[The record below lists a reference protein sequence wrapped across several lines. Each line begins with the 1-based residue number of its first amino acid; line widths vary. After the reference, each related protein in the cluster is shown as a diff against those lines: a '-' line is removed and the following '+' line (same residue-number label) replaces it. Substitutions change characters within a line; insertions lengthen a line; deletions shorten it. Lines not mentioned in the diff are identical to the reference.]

1 MDIPIPRVSGWE
13 RWISTKLLNSYS
25 CGFPYTYPRVIKSAI
40 ILFLNELLTL
50 NMFDISEKLLNFAF
64 RTVTLLIINVMGK
77 KMSMLISLAFAFV
90 SLFTF
95 VGCSSDDDDIPT
107 TGFVRVE
114 FPYWSG
120 SVGTGDVYVYLAD
133 QYASGK
139 YVCIKSSKLRSTKTT
154 DIELNPGNYYV
165 RISMDGIDTEGD
177 GYLQVQAGK
186 VEVIK
191 VKIR

>member
-1 MDIPIPRVSGWE
+1 M
-13 RWISTKLLNSYS
+13 TLNSV
-25 CGFPYTYPRVIKSAI
+25 C
-40 ILFLNELLTL
+40 IL
-50 NMFDISEKLLNFAF
+50 I
-64 RTVTLLIINVMGK
+64 LIVNNKVMGK

-133 QYASGK
+133 QYASGN
-139 YVCIKSSKLRSTKTT
+139 YVCIKSSKIRSTKTT

-165 RISMDGIDTEGD
+165 DIRMNGMRIEGD

-186 VEVIK
+186 VEVIEVYK
-191 VKIR
+191 R

>member
-1 MDIPIPRVSGWE
+1 M
-13 RWISTKLLNSYS
+13 TLNSV
-25 CGFPYTYPRVIKSAI
+25 C
-40 ILFLNELLTL
+40 IL
-50 NMFDISEKLLNFAF
+50 I
-64 RTVTLLIINVMGK
+64 LIVNNKVMGK

-133 QYASGK
+133 QYASGN
-139 YVCIKSSKLRSTKTT
+139 YVCIKSSKIRSTKTT
-154 DIELNPGNYYV
+154 DIELNPGNYFV

-191 VKIR
+191 VSKR

>member
-1 MDIPIPRVSGWE
+1 
-13 RWISTKLLNSYS
+13 
-25 CGFPYTYPRVIKSAI
+25 
-40 ILFLNELLTL
+40 
-50 NMFDISEKLLNFAF
+50 
-64 RTVTLLIINVMGK
+64 MGK
-77 KMSMLISLAFAFV
+77 KMSLLISLAFAFV

-107 TGFVRVE
+107 IGFVRVE
-114 FPYWSG
+114 FLSWS
-120 SVGTGDVYVYLAD
+120 SSMGTGDVYIYLAD

-139 YVCIKSSKLRSTKTT
+139 LVCIKSSKIGSSRTT

-165 RISMDGIDTEGD
+165 NINMSGMNVEGD

-191 VKIR
+191 VKFGR

>member
-1 MDIPIPRVSGWE
+1 
-13 RWISTKLLNSYS
+13 
-25 CGFPYTYPRVIKSAI
+25 
-40 ILFLNELLTL
+40 
-50 NMFDISEKLLNFAF
+50 
-64 RTVTLLIINVMGK
+64 MGK

-120 SVGTGDVYVYLAD
+120 FVGTGDVYIYLAD

-139 YVCIKSSKLRSTKTT
+139 LVCIKSSKIGSSRTT

-165 RISMDGIDTEGD
+165 SISMSGMETEGD

>member
-1 MDIPIPRVSGWE
+1 
-13 RWISTKLLNSYS
+13 
-25 CGFPYTYPRVIKSAI
+25 
-40 ILFLNELLTL
+40 
-50 NMFDISEKLLNFAF
+50 
-64 RTVTLLIINVMGK
+64 MGK
-77 KMSMLISLAFAFV
+77 KMSMLVSLAFAIMN
-90 SLFTF
+90 LFTF

-133 QYASGK
+133 QYASGN
-139 YVCIKSSKLRSTKTT
+139 YVCIKSSKIRSTKTT

-165 RISMDGIDTEGD
+165 DIRMNGMRIEGD

-186 VEVIK
+186 VEVIEVYK
-191 VKIR
+191 R

>member
-1 MDIPIPRVSGWE
+1 
-13 RWISTKLLNSYS
+13 
-25 CGFPYTYPRVIKSAI
+25 
-40 ILFLNELLTL
+40 
-50 NMFDISEKLLNFAF
+50 
-64 RTVTLLIINVMGK
+64 MGK
-77 KMSMLISLAFAFV
+77 KMSMLISLAFAIM

-191 VKIR
+191 VCKR

>member
-1 MDIPIPRVSGWE
+1 M
-13 RWISTKLLNSYS
+13 TLNSV
-25 CGFPYTYPRVIKSAI
+25 C
-40 ILFLNELLTL
+40 IL
-50 NMFDISEKLLNFAF
+50 I
-64 RTVTLLIINVMGK
+64 LIVNNKVMGK

-95 VGCSSDDDDIPT
+95 VGCSSDDDVIPT

-139 YVCIKSSKLRSTKTT
+139 LVCIKSSKIGSSRTT

-165 RISMDGIDTEGD
+165 DIRMNGMRIEGD

-191 VKIR
+191 VCKR

>member
-1 MDIPIPRVSGWE
+1 
-13 RWISTKLLNSYS
+13 
-25 CGFPYTYPRVIKSAI
+25 
-40 ILFLNELLTL
+40 
-50 NMFDISEKLLNFAF
+50 
-64 RTVTLLIINVMGK
+64 MGK
-77 KMSMLISLAFAFV
+77 KMSMLISLAFAIM

-114 FPYWSG
+114 FPSWSS
-120 SVGTGDVYVYLAD
+120 SVGTGDVYIYLAD

-165 RISMDGIDTEGD
+165 DISMNDIDTEGG

-191 VKIR
+191 VCKR

>member
-1 MDIPIPRVSGWE
+1 MDIPILRVSGWE

-25 CGFPYTYPRVIKSAI
+25 YGFPYTYPRVIKSAI

-77 KMSMLISLAFAFV
+77 KMSMLISLAFAIMG
-90 SLFTF
+90 LFTF

-107 TGFVRVE
+107 TGIVRVE
-114 FPYWSG
+114 FPSWSS
-120 SVGTGDVYVYLAD
+120 SVGTGDVYIYLAD

-139 YVCIKSSKLRSTKTT
+139 SYALK
-154 DIELNPGNYYV
+154 V
-165 RISMDGIDTEGD
+165 R
-177 GYLQVQAGK
+177 K
-186 VEVIK
+186 
-191 VKIR
+191 

>member
-1 MDIPIPRVSGWE
+1 
-13 RWISTKLLNSYS
+13 
-25 CGFPYTYPRVIKSAI
+25 
-40 ILFLNELLTL
+40 
-50 NMFDISEKLLNFAF
+50 
-64 RTVTLLIINVMGK
+64 MGK
-77 KMSMLISLAFAFV
+77 KMSMLISLAFAIM

-95 VGCSSDDDDIPT
+95 VGCSSDDDNIPTT

-114 FPYWSG
+114 FPSWSS
-120 SVGTGDVYVYLAD
+120 SVGTGDVYIYLAD

-139 YVCIKSSKLRSTKTT
+139 LVCIKSSKIGSSRTT

-165 RISMDGIDTEGD
+165 SISMSGMNVEGD

-186 VEVIK
+186 VEIIK

>member
-1 MDIPIPRVSGWE
+1 M
-13 RWISTKLLNSYS
+13 TLNSV
-25 CGFPYTYPRVIKSAI
+25 C
-40 ILFLNELLTL
+40 IL
-50 NMFDISEKLLNFAF
+50 I
-64 RTVTLLIINVMGK
+64 LIVNNKVMGK

-90 SLFTF
+90 SVFTF

-133 QYASGK
+133 QYASGN
-139 YVCIKSSKLRSTKTT
+139 YVCIKSSKIRSTKTT
-154 DIELNPGNYYV
+154 DIELNPGNYFV

-191 VKIR
+191 VSKR

>member
-1 MDIPIPRVSGWE
+1 
-13 RWISTKLLNSYS
+13 
-25 CGFPYTYPRVIKSAI
+25 
-40 ILFLNELLTL
+40 
-50 NMFDISEKLLNFAF
+50 
-64 RTVTLLIINVMGK
+64 MGK
-77 KMSMLISLAFAFV
+77 KMSMLISLAFV

-120 SVGTGDVYVYLAD
+120 SVGTGDVYIYLAD

-139 YVCIKSSKLRSTKTT
+139 LVCIKSSKIGSSRTT

-165 RISMDGIDTEGD
+165 SISMSGMETEGD

>member
-1 MDIPIPRVSGWE
+1 M
-13 RWISTKLLNSYS
+13 TLNSV
-25 CGFPYTYPRVIKSAI
+25 C
-40 ILFLNELLTL
+40 IL
-50 NMFDISEKLLNFAF
+50 I
-64 RTVTLLIINVMGK
+64 LIVNNKVMGK
-77 KMSMLISLAFAFV
+77 KMSMLVSLAFAFV

-139 YVCIKSSKLRSTKTT
+139 YVCIKSSKIRSTKTT

-165 RISMDGIDTEGD
+165 DIRMNGMRIEGD

-186 VEVIK
+186 VEVIEVYK
-191 VKIR
+191 R

>member
-1 MDIPIPRVSGWE
+1 M
-13 RWISTKLLNSYS
+13 TLNSV
-25 CGFPYTYPRVIKSAI
+25 C
-40 ILFLNELLTL
+40 IL
-50 NMFDISEKLLNFAF
+50 I
-64 RTVTLLIINVMGK
+64 LIVNNKVMGK

-139 YVCIKSSKLRSTKTT
+139 LVCIKSSKIGSSRTT

-165 RISMDGIDTEGD
+165 SISMSGMETEGD